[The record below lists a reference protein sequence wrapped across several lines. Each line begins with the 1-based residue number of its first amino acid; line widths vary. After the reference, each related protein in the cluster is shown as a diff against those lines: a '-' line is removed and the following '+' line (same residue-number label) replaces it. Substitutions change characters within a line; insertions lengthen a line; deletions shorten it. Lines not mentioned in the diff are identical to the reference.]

1 MKKNSKISP
10 LKHPPCL
17 SGFNTQPQYDS
28 CAILYLYFFFTR
40 LLLSVPD
47 RQQGT
52 QEQLHLY
59 LLPVWYAGHPAQHVT
74 GAVGT
79 DLGRAML

>member
-1 MKKNSKISP
+1 MIVVR
-10 LKHPPCL
+10 
-17 SGFNTQPQYDS
+17 FY
-28 CAILYLYFFFTR
+28 ILIFFTR

-79 DLGRAML
+79 DLGRAMLRYSQNKGAVRYILIITL

>member
-1 MKKNSKISP
+1 MIVVR
-10 LKHPPCL
+10 
-17 SGFNTQPQYDS
+17 FY
-28 CAILYLYFFFTR
+28 ILIFFTR

-79 DLGRAML
+79 DLGRAMLRYSQNKGTVRYILIITL

>member
-1 MKKNSKISP
+1 MIIFCDFG
-10 LKHPPCL
+10 LLL
-17 SGFNTQPQYDS
+17 SS
-28 CAILYLYFFFTR
+28 R

-47 RQQGT
+47 RQQGP

-79 DLGRAML
+79 DPGRAVLQHSQNKGTVRYIFIITL